1 MSNRFDSI
9 KNKPHSMVVT
19 SKMKVLREFKRIQ
32 DELQVSFQSPNIIV
46 NQLATSGAR
55 ANYLVNRA
63 TNWVQWIHA

>member
-32 DELQVSFQSPNIIV
+32 DELQVSFQSPNLIV
-46 NQLATSGAR
+46 NQLATSRAR
-55 ANYLVNRA
+55 ANYSVNRA
-63 TNWVQWIHA
+63 TN